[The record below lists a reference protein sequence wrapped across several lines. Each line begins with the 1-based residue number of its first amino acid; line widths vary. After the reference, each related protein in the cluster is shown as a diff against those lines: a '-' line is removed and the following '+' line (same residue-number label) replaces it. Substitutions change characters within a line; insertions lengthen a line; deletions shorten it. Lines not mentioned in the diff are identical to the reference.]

1 MKKLIFIML
10 ALLLSS
16 MVFAESVEEEMA
28 KLQKELGT
36 LREALSN
43 PETQALLEA
52 EGVDYDIK
60 GDTITFTEDGETI
73 SITSSGDT
81 IIIES
86 SDGESG
92 EFSFGGDWPENE
104 FTKLLPRPKMRLAM
118 AAVAEGK
125 FTVVFTDATI
135 DKLKDYVKDLK
146 RHGFDDVDTEEEIA
160 MFGMSMYTFI
170 AENKKGYKVEITS
183 AMGVNSMIVAKDND

>member
-10 ALLLSS
+10 VLLLSS
-16 MVFAESVEEEMA
+16 MVFAGDVEEEMA

-36 LREALSN
+36 LKEALSN

-52 EGVDYDIK
+52 EGLDYDIK
-60 GDTITFTEDGETI
+60 GDTITFTEEGETI

-81 IIIES
+81 IYIES

-92 EFSFGGDWPENE
+92 ELSFGGDWPENE
-104 FTKLLPRPKMRLAM
+104 FTRLLPKPDMGLAM
-118 AAVAEGK
+118 AAVAEGE

-170 AENKKGYKVEITS
+170 AENKKGYRVEITS
-183 AMGVNSMIVAKDND
+183 AMGINGMIVTKDND